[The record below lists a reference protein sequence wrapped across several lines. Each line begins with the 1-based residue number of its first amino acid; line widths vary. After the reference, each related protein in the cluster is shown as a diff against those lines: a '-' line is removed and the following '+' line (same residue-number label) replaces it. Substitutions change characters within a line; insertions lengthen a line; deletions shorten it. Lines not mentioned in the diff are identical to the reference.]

1 MLALLGLVLHAMTVE
16 AARWEGA
23 DGLDVVSG
31 EVVEAGE
38 LRQRMSTLVMVA
50 LDESEAVLVDKS
62 GRTRNM

>member
-31 EVVEAGE
+31 EVVEA
-38 LRQRMSTLVMVA
+38 A
-50 LDESEAVLVDKS
+50 PYKS
-62 GRTRNM
+62 RWHRVSFGSACLH